1 MLKNI
6 LSGRLFFT
14 RFLMLSAGFLLT
26 AVGIAVIYA
35 AGHPAPLEP
44 TLPVSSAENEDN
56 PAGVPEIS
64 DNQPQEEAAPL
75 PPATDQP
82 PHKLASNWKKQVLY
96 AMVGL
101 LGLIFINVI
110 GYRRL
115 GPISYGLYAIILILL
130 AILLLD
136 KFVNIPFVPY
146 REGRARRWIEIAV
159 AGKTLFQI
167 QPSEFCKIIYILALA
182 NYLRYRKNYRH
193 LLGLIGP
200 FALTFLAMFLILL
213 EPDLGTVILMM
224 PILFAMLFVAGAKV
238 RHLLLIIGLAIATS
252 PILWIAMHDYQ
263 RMRISSLV
271 LQNPEIRTLA
281 RKHPP
286 LARILVGRPERL
298 YNWKEGGGYQLLQSK
313 QAIASGGS
321 AGYGYAHGPYIQDDF
336 FYLPDKHNDFIFA
349 VIAHQFG
356 LWGCLLVILL
366 YSVIIAAGMEIAW
379 LNTDPF
385 GRLVT
390 VGITSMFAVQVFVN
404 IGMTLGLMP
413 ITGLT
418 LPFISYGGSSLLT
431 SFLAIGLLNSIGRY
445 RPFSV
450 AKKPFE
456 FKSDGA

>member
-1 MLKNI
+1 MLAAALG
-6 LSGRLFFT
+6 LS
-14 RFLMLSAGFLLT
+14 

-44 TLPVSSAENEDN
+44 KIPPGSSENAEMPTE
-56 PAGVPEIS
+56 PTAEAPEPS
-64 DNQPQEEAAPL
+64 EQAQTADPPPL
-75 PPATDQP
+75 PLESAPP
-82 PHKLASNWKKQVLY
+82 PHKLATNWKKQVAY
-96 AMVGL
+96 ALVGL
-101 LGLIFINVI
+101 VGMIFINLI

-115 GPISYGLYAIILILL
+115 GPISYGLYAVILVLL

-136 KFVNIPFVPY
+136 MVIDIPFVPY
-146 REGRARRWIEIAV
+146 REGRARRWIEFAFGGRI
-159 AGKTLFQI
+159 LFQI

-182 NYLRYRKNYRH
+182 YYLRYRKNYRR

-224 PILFAMLFVAGAKV
+224 PILFAMLFAAGAKV
-238 RHLLLIIGLAIATS
+238 RHLMLIIGLAIATS
-252 PILWIAMHDYQ
+252 PILWMSMRDYQ

-271 LQNPEIRTLA
+271 LQNPKVRMMA

-313 QAIASGGS
+313 QAIASGGPL
-321 AGYGYAHGPYIQDDF
+321 GYGFAQGPYIQDDF
-336 FYLPDKHNDFIFA
+336 FFLPDKHNDFIFA
-349 VIAHQFG
+349 IVAHQFG
-356 LWGCLLVILL
+356 LAGCLAVIFL
-366 YSVIIAAGMEIAW
+366 YIIIIAAGMEIAW

-385 GRLVT
+385 GRLVA
-390 VGITSMFAVQVFVN
+390 VGITCMFAVQVFINV
-404 IGMTLGLMP
+404 GMTLGLMP

-456 FKSDGA
+456 FQPESRQVR